1 MSTMLMYRINRL
13 HTYCPCPCLCAI
25 LNAML
30 RMRRNLAF
38 GTRIHNYLLL
48 LYLFLLGL
56 FFSQLWWDVTP
67 EFAGLVQASTSFLS
81 LVGLWYAAVLLFIAM
96 FLWVVDKLF
105 PVWDVVGTLLRGVA
119 FFAGYVLVT
128 FFSTIT
134 QDGLVL
140 HF

>member
-1 MSTMLMYRINRL
+1 
-13 HTYCPCPCLCAI
+13 
-25 LNAML
+25 ML

-67 EFAGLVQASTSFLS
+67 EFSNIVHGAASFLS
-81 LVGLWYAAVLLFIAM
+81 LVGLWYAALLLLMAL
-96 FLWVVDKLF
+96 FLWAVDRLF
-105 PVWDVVGTLLRGVA
+105 PVWDVVGTFLRGGV

-134 QDGLVL
+134 QEGLVL

>member
-1 MSTMLMYRINRL
+1 
-13 HTYCPCPCLCAI
+13 
-25 LNAML
+25 ML

-67 EFAGLVQASTSFLS
+67 EFAGIVHRATSFLS
-81 LVGLWYAAVLLFIAM
+81 LVGLWYAALLLLMAL
-96 FLWVVDKLF
+96 FLWAVDKLF
-105 PVWDVVGTLLRGVA
+105 PAWDVVGTLLRGAA
-119 FFAGYVLVT
+119 FFVGYVLVT

-134 QDGLVL
+134 QEGLVL

>member
-1 MSTMLMYRINRL
+1 
-13 HTYCPCPCLCAI
+13 
-25 LNAML
+25 ML